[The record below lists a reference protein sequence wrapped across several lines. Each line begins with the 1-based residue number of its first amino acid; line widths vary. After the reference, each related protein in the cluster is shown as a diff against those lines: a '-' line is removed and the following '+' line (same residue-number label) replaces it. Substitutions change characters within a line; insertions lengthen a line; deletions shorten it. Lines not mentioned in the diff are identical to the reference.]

1 MIQTDKLW
9 KVARA
14 IISAHGNGCEHLS
27 HLLTADGKALASTP
41 DCDATKYTQE
51 EDMTNRVMAV
61 MAIIGSNMPLSIFD
75 NAMLQNYL
83 RSLNS
88 KHRTPHQIERNQIIE
103 VMMDCAMKE
112 LSNILSNRRAELRGG
127 FVSASTDF
135 WTDSHRK
142 EQFGALVIDLVAEQY
157 LVKGLGK
164 YMFMSKE
171 TAKQLGGAI
180 VVRCNILCPL
190 I

>member
-1 MIQTDKLW
+1 
-9 KVARA
+9 
-14 IISAHGNGCEHLS
+14 
-27 HLLTADGKALASTP
+27 
-41 DCDATKYTQE
+41 
-51 EDMTNRVMAV
+51 
-61 MAIIGSNMPLSIFD
+61 
-75 NAMLQNYL
+75 
-83 RSLNS
+83 
-88 KHRTPHQIERNQIIE
+88 
-103 VMMDCAMKE
+103 MMDCAMKE
-112 LSNILSNRRAELRGG
+112 LSNILSNHCAELRGG

-157 LVKGLGK
+157 LVKGLEK